1 MDRNARR
8 AEPREHV
15 GERGARLGIDDEG
28 LDARCPA
35 GLKRRRHRGDMERLM
50 HAADESECDVG
61 SVVGVPRSRHISRLP
76 ACPMKKAIILA
87 AGQGSRLLPLTAD
100 QPKCLI
106 DFAGKSLIAWQ
117 IEALAANGID
127 EIAIVT
133 GFRDDKLNAELAK
146 IAHPPLAIRTCF
158 NPFFKVADNLG
169 SCWIV
174 REEMDRD
181 FIILNGDTLV
191 SPEIVDRLIAGARA
205 PITVTID
212 VKDSYDLDDMKV
224 QRDGDRLLQIGKRL
238 EPRETN
244 AESIGMLAFT
254 GEGPAIFRRQVE
266 AMMRTPEGV
275 LNWYLKA
282 IHALAPSGVV
292 GTVSI
297 EGLKWA
303 EVDFPE
309 DLVIARA
316 LTEGWVKG

>member
-1 MDRNARR
+1 
-8 AEPREHV
+8 
-15 GERGARLGIDDEG
+15 
-28 LDARCPA
+28 
-35 GLKRRRHRGDMERLM
+35 
-50 HAADESECDVG
+50 
-61 SVVGVPRSRHISRLP
+61 
-76 ACPMKKAIILA
+76 MKKAIILS

-106 DFAGKSLIAWQ
+106 DFSGRSLIAWQ
-117 IEALAANGID
+117 IASLVANGIE
-127 EIAIVT
+127 EIAVVT
-133 GFRDDKLNAELAK
+133 GFRDHKLNAALAA
-146 IAHPPLAIRTCF
+146 IAHPGLTVRSCF
-158 NPFFKVADNLG
+158 NPFYKVADNLG

-174 REEMDRD
+174 REEMDQD

-191 SPEIVDRLIAGARA
+191 SPEIVARLIAGSTM

-212 VKDSYDLDDMKV
+212 VKNSYDLDDMKV

-238 EPRETN
+238 EPHETN
-244 AESIGMLAFT
+244 AESIGMLAFR
-254 GEGPAIFRRQVE
+254 GQGPKIFRDQVE

-297 EGLKWA
+297 EGLDWA

-309 DLVIARA
+309 DLEIARA
-316 LTEGWVKG
+316 LTENWVKG

>member
-1 MDRNARR
+1 
-8 AEPREHV
+8 
-15 GERGARLGIDDEG
+15 
-28 LDARCPA
+28 
-35 GLKRRRHRGDMERLM
+35 
-50 HAADESECDVG
+50 
-61 SVVGVPRSRHISRLP
+61 
-76 ACPMKKAIILA
+76 MKKAIILS

-100 QPKCLI
+100 RPKCLI

-117 IEALAANGID
+117 IQALAANGIT
-127 EIAIVT
+127 EIAVVT
-133 GFRDDKLNAELAK
+133 GFRDAKLVAALDAL
-146 IAHPPLAIRTCF
+146 PQPGFTIRTVF
-158 NPFFKVADNLG
+158 NPFYKVADNLG
-169 SCWIV
+169 SCWIA
-174 REEMDRD
+174 REEMDQD

-191 SPEIVDRLIAGARA
+191 SREIIGRLIAGATR

-238 EPRETN
+238 DPHETN
-244 AESIGMLAFT
+244 AESIGMLAFK
-254 GEGPAIFRRQVE
+254 GEGPAIFRDQVE

-297 EGLKWA
+297 EGLPWA

-309 DLVIARA
+309 DLAIARV
-316 LTEGWVKG
+316 LTEGWMAKP

>member
-1 MDRNARR
+1 
-8 AEPREHV
+8 
-15 GERGARLGIDDEG
+15 
-28 LDARCPA
+28 
-35 GLKRRRHRGDMERLM
+35 
-50 HAADESECDVG
+50 
-61 SVVGVPRSRHISRLP
+61 
-76 ACPMKKAIILA
+76 MKKAIILS

-106 DFAGKSLIAWQ
+106 DFSGKSLIAWQ
-117 IEALAANGID
+117 IESLVANGIE
-127 EIAIVT
+127 EIVVVT
-133 GFRDDKLNAELAK
+133 GFRDEKMSAVLG
-146 IAHPPLAIRTCF
+146 AISYPRLTIRPRF
-158 NPFFKVADNLG
+158 NPFYKVADNLG

-181 FIILNGDTLV
+181 FIVLNGDTLV
-191 SPEIVDRLIAGARA
+191 SPEIVGRLIAGATL

-238 EPRETN
+238 EPHETN
-244 AESIGMLAFT
+244 AESIGLRAFK
-254 GEGPAIFRRQVE
+254 GDGPSIFRSQVE

-297 EGLKWA
+297 EGLSWA

-309 DLVIARA
+309 DLIIARA
-316 LTEGWVKG
+316 LTDSWI

>member
-1 MDRNARR
+1 
-8 AEPREHV
+8 
-15 GERGARLGIDDEG
+15 
-28 LDARCPA
+28 
-35 GLKRRRHRGDMERLM
+35 
-50 HAADESECDVG
+50 
-61 SVVGVPRSRHISRLP
+61 
-76 ACPMKKAIILA
+76 MKKAIILS

-106 DFAGKSLIAWQ
+106 DFAGRSLIAWQ
-117 IEALAANGID
+117 ISALVANGIE
-127 EIAIVT
+127 EIVVVT
-133 GFRDDKLNAELAK
+133 GFRDDKLEAALA
-146 IAHPPLAIRTCF
+146 ALALPGVTITTRF
-158 NPFFKVADNLG
+158 NPFYKVADNLG
-169 SCWIV
+169 SCWIA
-174 REEMDRD
+174 REAMDQD

-191 SPEIVDRLIAGARA
+191 SPEIVGRLIAGATA

-238 EPRETN
+238 EPAETN
-244 AESIGMLAFT
+244 AESIGMLAFR

-297 EGLKWA
+297 EGLRWA

-309 DLVIARA
+309 DLPIARA
-316 LTEGWVKG
+316 LTEGWAA

>member
-1 MDRNARR
+1 
-8 AEPREHV
+8 
-15 GERGARLGIDDEG
+15 
-28 LDARCPA
+28 
-35 GLKRRRHRGDMERLM
+35 
-50 HAADESECDVG
+50 
-61 SVVGVPRSRHISRLP
+61 
-76 ACPMKKAIILA
+76 MKKAIILS

-106 DFAGKSLIAWQ
+106 DFSGRSLIAWQ
-117 IEALAANGID
+117 ISALAANGIE
-127 EIAIVT
+127 EIVVVT
-133 GFRDDKLNAELAK
+133 GFRDDKLEAALA
-146 IAHPPLAIRTCF
+146 ALAVPGVSISTRF
-158 NPFFKVADNLG
+158 NPFYKVADNLG
-169 SCWIV
+169 SCWIA
-174 REEMDRD
+174 REAMDQD

-191 SPEIVDRLIAGARA
+191 SPEIVGRLIAGATA

-238 EPRETN
+238 EPAETN
-244 AESIGMLAFT
+244 AESIGMLAFK

-297 EGLKWA
+297 EGLRWA

-309 DLVIARA
+309 DLPIARA
-316 LTEGWVKG
+316 LTEGWAG

>member
-1 MDRNARR
+1 
-8 AEPREHV
+8 
-15 GERGARLGIDDEG
+15 
-28 LDARCPA
+28 
-35 GLKRRRHRGDMERLM
+35 
-50 HAADESECDVG
+50 
-61 SVVGVPRSRHISRLP
+61 
-76 ACPMKKAIILA
+76 MKKAIILS

-106 DFAGKSLIAWQ
+106 DFSGRSLIAWQ
-117 IEALAANGID
+117 ISALAANGIE
-127 EIAIVT
+127 EIVVVT
-133 GFRDDKLNAELAK
+133 GFRDDKLEAALA
-146 IAHPPLAIRTCF
+146 ALAVPGVSISTRF
-158 NPFFKVADNLG
+158 NPFYKVADNLG
-169 SCWIV
+169 SCWIA
-174 REEMDRD
+174 REAMDQD

-191 SPEIVDRLIAGARA
+191 SPEIVGRLIAGATA
-205 PITVTID
+205 QITVTID

-238 EPRETN
+238 EPAETN
-244 AESIGMLAFT
+244 AESIGMLAFK

-297 EGLKWA
+297 EGLRWA

-309 DLVIARA
+309 DLPIARA
-316 LTEGWVKG
+316 LTESWSD

>member
-1 MDRNARR
+1 
-8 AEPREHV
+8 
-15 GERGARLGIDDEG
+15 
-28 LDARCPA
+28 
-35 GLKRRRHRGDMERLM
+35 
-50 HAADESECDVG
+50 
-61 SVVGVPRSRHISRLP
+61 
-76 ACPMKKAIILA
+76 MKKAIILS

-106 DFAGKSLIAWQ
+106 DFAGRSLIEWQ
-117 IEALAANGID
+117 IRSLAANDIA
-127 EIAIVT
+127 EIAVVT
-133 GFRDDKLNAELAK
+133 GFRDAKLGAALTA
-146 IAHPPLAIRTCF
+146 IDVPGVAIRTVF
-158 NPFFKVADNLG
+158 NPFYKVADNLG

-174 REEMDRD
+174 REEMDQD

-191 SPEIVDRLIAGARA
+191 SPEIVARLIEGATM

-238 EPRETN
+238 TAEETN
-244 AESIGMLAFT
+244 AESIGMLAFK
-254 GEGPAIFRRQVE
+254 GEGPSIFRNQVE

-297 EGLKWA
+297 EGLAWA

-309 DLVIARA
+309 DLPIARA
-316 LTEGWVKG
+316 LTEGWAKG

>member
-1 MDRNARR
+1 
-8 AEPREHV
+8 
-15 GERGARLGIDDEG
+15 
-28 LDARCPA
+28 
-35 GLKRRRHRGDMERLM
+35 
-50 HAADESECDVG
+50 
-61 SVVGVPRSRHISRLP
+61 
-76 ACPMKKAIILA
+76 MKKAIILA

-106 DFAGKSLIAWQ
+106 EFAGKSLIAWQ
-117 IEALAANGID
+117 VEALAANGI
-127 EIAIVT
+127 EQIAVVT
-133 GFRDDKLNAELAK
+133 GFRDAKLDAALKQIPQPAS
-146 IAHPPLAIRTCF
+146 PIRSCF
-158 NPFFKVADNLG
+158 NPFYKVADNLG

-174 REEMDRD
+174 REEMDQD

-191 SPEIVDRLIAGARA
+191 SPEIVARLIDGATA

-238 EPRETN
+238 TAQETN
-244 AESIGMLAFT
+244 AESIGMLAFK
-254 GEGPAIFRRQVE
+254 GEGPSIFRNQVE

-282 IHALAPSGVV
+282 IHALAPSGLV

-297 EGLKWA
+297 EGLGWA

-309 DLVIARA
+309 DLPIARA
-316 LTEGWVKG
+316 LTEGWVRV

>member
-1 MDRNARR
+1 
-8 AEPREHV
+8 
-15 GERGARLGIDDEG
+15 
-28 LDARCPA
+28 
-35 GLKRRRHRGDMERLM
+35 
-50 HAADESECDVG
+50 
-61 SVVGVPRSRHISRLP
+61 
-76 ACPMKKAIILA
+76 MKKAIILS

-106 DFAGKSLIAWQ
+106 DFSGRSLIAWQ
-117 IEALAANGID
+117 IASLVANGID
-127 EIAIVT
+127 QIVVVT
-133 GFRDDKLNAELAK
+133 GFRDEKLEGALA
-146 IAHPPLAIRTCF
+146 ALALPGVTITTRF
-158 NPFFKVADNLG
+158 NPFYKVADNLG

-174 REEMDRD
+174 REEMDQD

-191 SPEIVDRLIAGARA
+191 SPEIVGRLIAGAAA

-238 EPRETN
+238 EPAETN
-244 AESIGMLAFT
+244 AESIGMLAFR

-297 EGLKWA
+297 EGLRWA

-309 DLVIARA
+309 DLPIARA
-316 LTEGWVKG
+316 LTESWAG

>member
-1 MDRNARR
+1 
-8 AEPREHV
+8 
-15 GERGARLGIDDEG
+15 
-28 LDARCPA
+28 
-35 GLKRRRHRGDMERLM
+35 
-50 HAADESECDVG
+50 
-61 SVVGVPRSRHISRLP
+61 
-76 ACPMKKAIILA
+76 MKKAIILS

-117 IEALAANGID
+117 IDSLVANGIT
-127 EIAIVT
+127 EIAVVT
-133 GFRDDKLNAELAK
+133 GFRDEKLNAALAA
-146 IAHPPLAIRTCF
+146 IDHPGVTIRTRF
-158 NPFFKVADNLG
+158 NPFYKVADNLG
-169 SCWIV
+169 SCWIA
-174 REEMDRD
+174 REEMDQD

-191 SPEIVDRLIAGARA
+191 SPEIVGRLIANATA

-244 AESIGMLAFT
+244 AESIGMLAFK
-254 GEGPAIFRRQVE
+254 GKGPSIFRDQVE

-282 IHALAPSGVV
+282 INALAPSGVV

-309 DLVIARA
+309 DLPIARA
-316 LTEGWVKG
+316 LTEGWAK

>member
-1 MDRNARR
+1 
-8 AEPREHV
+8 
-15 GERGARLGIDDEG
+15 
-28 LDARCPA
+28 
-35 GLKRRRHRGDMERLM
+35 
-50 HAADESECDVG
+50 
-61 SVVGVPRSRHISRLP
+61 
-76 ACPMKKAIILA
+76 MKKAIILA

-117 IEALAANGID
+117 IESLVANGIS
-127 EIAIVT
+127 EIAVVT
-133 GFRDDKLNAELAK
+133 GFRDAKLGAALAV
-146 IAHPPLAIRTCF
+146 IIHPGVTIRTCF
-158 NPFFKVADNLG
+158 NPFYKVADNLG

-174 REEMDRD
+174 REEMDQD
-181 FIILNGDTLV
+181 FIILNGDTLI
-191 SPEIVDRLIAGARA
+191 SPEIVARLIAGATA

-238 EPRETN
+238 DPEETN

-254 GEGPAIFRRQVE
+254 GEGPSIFRDQIE

-292 GTVSI
+292 STVSI
-297 EGLKWA
+297 EGLGWA

-309 DLVIARA
+309 DLPIARA
-316 LTEGWVKG
+316 LIEGWVKG

>member
-1 MDRNARR
+1 
-8 AEPREHV
+8 
-15 GERGARLGIDDEG
+15 
-28 LDARCPA
+28 
-35 GLKRRRHRGDMERLM
+35 
-50 HAADESECDVG
+50 
-61 SVVGVPRSRHISRLP
+61 
-76 ACPMKKAIILA
+76 MKKAIILS

-106 DFAGKSLIAWQ
+106 DFSGRSLIAWQ
-117 IEALAANGID
+117 ISALAANGIE
-127 EIAIVT
+127 EIVVVT
-133 GFRDDKLNAELAK
+133 GFRDDKLEAALA
-146 IAHPPLAIRTCF
+146 ALAVPGVSISTRF
-158 NPFFKVADNLG
+158 NPFYKVADNLG
-169 SCWIV
+169 SCWIA
-174 REEMDRD
+174 REEMDQD

-191 SPEIVDRLIAGARA
+191 SPEIVGRLIAGATA

-238 EPRETN
+238 EPAETN
-244 AESIGMLAFT
+244 AESIGMLAFR

-297 EGLKWA
+297 EGLRWA

-309 DLVIARA
+309 DLPIARA
-316 LTEGWVKG
+316 LTEGWAA

>member
-1 MDRNARR
+1 
-8 AEPREHV
+8 
-15 GERGARLGIDDEG
+15 
-28 LDARCPA
+28 
-35 GLKRRRHRGDMERLM
+35 
-50 HAADESECDVG
+50 
-61 SVVGVPRSRHISRLP
+61 
-76 ACPMKKAIILA
+76 MKKAIILA

-106 DFAGKSLIAWQ
+106 EFAGKSLIAWQ
-117 IEALAANGID
+117 IEALAANGIE
-127 EIAIVT
+127 EIAVVT
-133 GFRDDKLNAELAK
+133 GFRDAKLNAALAQ
-146 IAHPPLAIRTCF
+146 ITQPATPIRACF
-158 NPFFKVADNLG
+158 NPFYKVADNLG

-174 REEMDRD
+174 REEMDQD

-191 SPEIVDRLIAGARA
+191 SPEIVAQLIAGAPA

-238 EPRETN
+238 APQETN
-244 AESIGMLAFT
+244 AESIGMLAFK
-254 GEGPAIFRRQVE
+254 GDGPSIFRNQVE

-297 EGLKWA
+297 EGLGWA

-309 DLVIARA
+309 DLPIARA
-316 LTEGWVKG
+316 LTEGWVRG

>member
-1 MDRNARR
+1 MN
-8 AEPREHV
+8 
-15 GERGARLGIDDEG
+15 
-28 LDARCPA
+28 
-35 GLKRRRHRGDMERLM
+35 
-50 HAADESECDVG
+50 
-61 SVVGVPRSRHISRLP
+61 
-76 ACPMKKAIILA
+76 KAIILA

-106 DFAGKSLIAWQ
+106 EFAGKSLIAWQ
-117 IEALAANGID
+117 IESLVANGIT
-127 EIAIVT
+127 EIAVVT
-133 GFRDDKLNAELAK
+133 GFRDQKLTAALAA
-146 IAHPPLAIRTCF
+146 IQHPGVTIRTCF
-158 NPFFKVADNLG
+158 NPFYKVADNLG

-191 SPEIVDRLIAGARA
+191 SPEIVGRLIAGATS

-212 VKDSYDLDDMKV
+212 VKDAYDLDDMKV

-238 EPRETN
+238 EPHETN

-254 GEGPAIFRRQVE
+254 GEGPSIFRRQVE

-309 DLVIARA
+309 DLPIARA
-316 LTEGWVKG
+316 LTEGWVS

>member
-1 MDRNARR
+1 
-8 AEPREHV
+8 
-15 GERGARLGIDDEG
+15 
-28 LDARCPA
+28 
-35 GLKRRRHRGDMERLM
+35 
-50 HAADESECDVG
+50 
-61 SVVGVPRSRHISRLP
+61 
-76 ACPMKKAIILA
+76 MKKAIILS

-106 DFAGKSLIAWQ
+106 DFSGRSLIAWQ
-117 IEALAANGID
+117 ISALAANGIE
-127 EIAIVT
+127 EIVVVT
-133 GFRDDKLNAELAK
+133 GFRDDKLEAALA
-146 IAHPPLAIRTCF
+146 ALAVPGVSISTRF
-158 NPFFKVADNLG
+158 NPFYKVADNLG
-169 SCWIV
+169 SCWIA
-174 REEMDRD
+174 REAMDQD

-191 SPEIVDRLIAGARA
+191 SPEIVGRLIAGATA

-238 EPRETN
+238 EPAETN
-244 AESIGMLAFT
+244 AESIGMLAFR

-297 EGLKWA
+297 EGLRWA

-309 DLVIARA
+309 DLPIARA
-316 LTEGWVKG
+316 LTESWAK

>member
-1 MDRNARR
+1 
-8 AEPREHV
+8 
-15 GERGARLGIDDEG
+15 
-28 LDARCPA
+28 
-35 GLKRRRHRGDMERLM
+35 
-50 HAADESECDVG
+50 
-61 SVVGVPRSRHISRLP
+61 
-76 ACPMKKAIILA
+76 MKKAIILS

-106 DFAGKSLIAWQ
+106 DFSGRSLIAWQ
-117 IEALAANGID
+117 ISALAANGIE
-127 EIAIVT
+127 EIVVVT
-133 GFRDDKLNAELAK
+133 GFRDDKLEAALA
-146 IAHPPLAIRTCF
+146 ALAVPGVSIGTRF
-158 NPFFKVADNLG
+158 NPFYKVADNLG
-169 SCWIV
+169 SCWIA
-174 REEMDRD
+174 REAMDQD

-191 SPEIVDRLIAGARA
+191 SPEIVGRLIAGATA

-238 EPRETN
+238 EPAETN
-244 AESIGMLAFT
+244 AESIGMLAFK

-275 LNWYLKA
+275 LNWYLKV

-297 EGLKWA
+297 EGLRWA

-309 DLVIARA
+309 DLPIARA
-316 LTEGWVKG
+316 LTEGWVA

>member
-1 MDRNARR
+1 
-8 AEPREHV
+8 
-15 GERGARLGIDDEG
+15 
-28 LDARCPA
+28 
-35 GLKRRRHRGDMERLM
+35 
-50 HAADESECDVG
+50 
-61 SVVGVPRSRHISRLP
+61 
-76 ACPMKKAIILA
+76 MKKAIILS

-106 DFAGKSLIAWQ
+106 DFSGRSLIAWQ
-117 IEALAANGID
+117 IASLVANGIA
-127 EIAIVT
+127 EIAVVT
-133 GFRDDKLNAELAK
+133 GFRDDKLNAELAG
-146 IAHPPLAIRTCF
+146 IAQPGLTIRPCF

-174 REEMDRD
+174 REEMDQD

-191 SPEIVDRLIAGARA
+191 SPQIVGRLIAGSTT

-238 EPRETN
+238 EPHETN
-244 AESIGMLAFT
+244 AESIGMLAFK
-254 GEGPAIFRRQVE
+254 GEGPSIFRNQVE

-297 EGLKWA
+297 EGLDWA

-309 DLVIARA
+309 DLEIARA
-316 LTEGWVKG
+316 LTDGWVKG